1 MKKAWIQSIF
11 LFIAI
16 FSSATL
22 VWAQGGPKALLVY
35 ADDESALTVIT
46 KEGTPRA
53 AMMGDTIQVGET
65 IRTGKTTAEL
75 QLDPNGSIIKLSR
88 NTTFK
93 IEALASGGSQDSNR
107 MSLAAGKIRTVAAK
121 VTGKER
127 YEIRTP
133 TAVCGVRG
141 TDFSMVVEEGKRD
154 AVYVQRGLVEFARTS
169 GGAVQSVLVGAGQFV
184 DVFGAAFLPAPFTMD
199 QFTQEFQDLV
209 NFIKLNPETVP
220 QAEAPAT
227 QTGEEPP
234 ENTEAAVIPP
244 SEDTTG
250 PSEGKEKPKAT
261 ESKLMGWL
269 GDMLGFEIGSVAID
283 GKTYSKAVIQPV
295 FSLGKLKMALYLPVI
310 YTNDLFNPSTW
321 YHPAGNNEWSF
332 GSEYWASNPGEG
344 ALDALQDLSLKIRYI
359 EYGDPLVDNLYF
371 KVGNLSSMT
380 LGHGILMRNFAN
392 DADFPSVRRVGLNAG
407 YDAGPWALEG
417 AINDIGRPE
426 IFGTRVKLAQYFG
439 ITFVADINPASAM
452 SKADQDALGNPM
464 LLGGALDIDVPI
476 LKMDWLALRA
486 FADVAAVAPYTRTEV
501 AGLETGLQYKTI
513 YDPDRGSGFDALQ
526 NYGFMTGFMGRVLF
540 IDWRLE
546 YRFYRGAFRPSLFDG
561 TYERNRAQ
569 YAVDFINLA
578 QNPVSQEA
586 TINGIYG
593 EAGFSLIKD
602 KITMT
607 VGYLMPWSPTGD
619 VSFVDASKE
628 DYIKAVLTIKRG
640 LIPIYDVYGS
650 ISYERTGFVYALAK
664 GQNLFDTNTIFKGE
678 VVVPIA
684 PTVDLAFIL
693 ANNALRNETLSIT
706 NPTYTSGPTLTI
718 ETRVHF

>member
-1 MKKAWIQSIF
+1 MKKAWIRNIF
-11 LFIAI
+11 LFIALLG
-16 FSSATL
+16 STTM
-22 VWAQGGPKALLVY
+22 VWAQGGPKVLLVY

-46 KEGTPRA
+46 KEGVPRS
-53 AMMGDTIQVGET
+53 AMMGDVIQAGET
-65 IRTGKTTAEL
+65 IKTAKTTAEI
-75 QLDPNGSIIKLSR
+75 QLDPNGSIIKLAR

-93 IEALASGGSQDSNR
+93 IEALAGGQGQDTNR
-107 MSLAAGKIRTVAAK
+107 MSLVGGKIRTVAAK
-121 VTGKER
+121 VTGTEK

-154 AVYVQRGLVEFARTS
+154 AVYVQRGLVEFARTI
-169 GGAVQSVLVGAGQFV
+169 GGTAQSVLVGAGQFV
-184 DVFGAAFLPAPFTMD
+184 DVFGSAFLPAPFMMD
-199 QFTQEFQDLV
+199 QFSQEFQDLV
-209 NFIKLNPETVP
+209 NFIRLNPDTVP
-220 QAEAPAT
+220 QTEVPASQTSEEAPK
-227 QTGEEPP
+227 
-234 ENTEAAVIPP
+234 NTESAVLSTP
-244 SEDTTG
+244 EDMAG

-261 ESKLMGWL
+261 ESKFMAWL
-269 GDMLGFEIGSVAID
+269 GDMLGFEIGSVSID

-344 ALDALQDLSLKIRYI
+344 ALDALQDLALKIRYI

-392 DADFPSVRRVGLNAG
+392 DTDFPSVRRVGLNAG

-417 AINDIGRPE
+417 AINDVGRPE
-426 IFGTRVKLAQYFG
+426 IFGSRVKLAQYFG

-452 SKADQDALGNPM
+452 SQADQDALGNPM

-476 LKMDWLALRA
+476 LKMEGLALRA
-486 FADVAAVAPYTRTEV
+486 FVDVAAVAPYTRTEV
-501 AGLETGLQYKTI
+501 AGLDTGLQYKTI
-513 YDPDRGSGFDALQ
+513 YNPDRGSGFDALQ

-546 YRFYRGAFRPSLFDG
+546 YRLYRGAFRPSLFDG

-569 YAVDFINLA
+569 YAVNFINLA
-578 QNPVSQEA
+578 QNPVDQDA

-607 VGYLMPWSPTGD
+607 AGYLMPWSPTGD
-619 VSFVDASKE
+619 VSFVNASKE

-650 ISYERTGFVYALAK
+650 ISYERTGFVYALAN